1 VDLDTDGGG
10 SVVCVLSSR
19 LTTSSRA
26 RPKPT
31 EVPSCCDQNRLF
43 VCWLTRQTRM
53 GKAMFVADSAPEST
67 LAAMSV
73 QRAARMCLVT
83 TPGLL
88 WL

>member
-1 VDLDTDGGG
+1 
-10 SVVCVLSSR
+10 
-19 LTTSSRA
+19 
-26 RPKPT
+26 
-31 EVPSCCDQNRLF
+31 
-43 VCWLTRQTRM
+43 M